1 MPKRSD
7 LIKRSKMFKQGKL
20 WLVVLCSIAVLACSD
35 PQTPNTDGPD
45 ESSAAQTFSSLNAC
59 RKLVQDGLREVPDDR
74 ADRFLGKVQPET
86 ALCRGGDRAA
96 AFVALN
102 LPWLDWQSYWA
113 TGSNNEGEAGA
124 KQQTETKEQ
133 AGRDQIRCRENRH
146 RRR

>member
-35 PQTPNTDGPD
+35 PQAPNTDEPD

-74 ADRFLGKVQPET
+74 AYRFLGKVQPET
-86 ALCRGGDRAA
+86 AQCRGGDRAA

-102 LPWLDWQSYWA
+102 LPWLD
-113 TGSNNEGEAGA
+113 
-124 KQQTETKEQ
+124 
-133 AGRDQIRCRENRH
+133 
-146 RRR
+146 